1 MLFRRAQAD
10 DAHRIVVR
18 TFGKD
23 HHVKAGVDQPDGHN
37 ADLAVIEPVVFAFER
52 YVPIETGRRLQRNAV
67 LGAVDLVFGRIEFNS
82 HKFNVHPLN
91 QGCKREYAIPAKEL
105 VVRRVGCTVLVTGA
119 SFAFARRPRVIDYA
133 TAANRFGLGA
143 RPDDVRSDDLRRGLL
158 DQFVVYQPKPA
169 AFASAPTRAAVAAGL
184 ADYLEQTR
192 AYRQQVAGK
201 GDQAATMAT
210 DAKGAPT
217 GESVEQ
223 AIKASRKYARQVAR
237 GEYIALVGARANAT
251 LQSPAPFVERLVH
264 FWANHFAIS
273 IDKLQIIGM
282 GGLLEVE
289 AIRPHVLGTFRDM
302 LFAVE
307 THPAMLLYL
316 DQAQSIGP
324 NSRVGQAVAARGRRK
339 IGLNE
344 NLARE
349 IMELHTLGVRT
360 GYTQADVTEFAR
372 AMTGWSV
379 AGLTRGPL
387 ARMAAADGQPGA
399 FVFAAPLHEPG
410 DRTIMGR
417 RYADGGEGQA
427 RAVLSDLATSPATA
441 MHIATK
447 LARHF
452 TGDTPPPSLV
462 ERLSA
467 SFLTTGGDLP
477 TLYRIL
483 IEAPEVSAPG
493 TGKFKTPWDWSISAL
508 RAVGTRQVEGQAVA
522 GLMNQLGQPVW
533 KPGSPAGFD
542 DTDASWA
549 GPDALMRR
557 VEAASR
563 IATRAGGVAFDVGK
577 LAVNVLPGGGS
588 ATTLAAIGRCESPV
602 EGLSLMLVSP
612 EFMRR

>member
-1 MLFRRAQAD
+1 M
-10 DAHRIVVR
+10 
-18 TFGKD
+18 
-23 HHVKAGVDQPDGHN
+23 
-37 ADLAVIEPVVFAFER
+37 
-52 YVPIETGRRLQRNAV
+52 
-67 LGAVDLVFGRIEFNS
+67 
-82 HKFNVHPLN
+82 
-91 QGCKREYAIPAKEL
+91 
-105 VVRRVGCTVLVTGA
+105 
-119 SFAFARRPRVIDYA
+119 IDFA
-133 TAANRFGLGA
+133 TAAARFGLGA
-143 RPDDVRSDDLRRGLL
+143 RPDDSRVSDARRGLIEEFGRY
-158 DQFVVYQPKPA
+158 DPHPA
-169 AFASAPTRAAVAAGL
+169 AFASSPTRATVATGL

-192 AYRQQVAGK
+192 AYRQQVGNKA
-201 GDQAATMAT
+201 DQAATMAM
-210 DAKGAPT
+210 DANGAPT
-217 GESVEQ
+217 GESVQQ
-223 AIKASRKYARQVAR
+223 ALKASRKYAGDTAR
-237 GEYIALVGARANAT
+237 AEYIALVGARANAA
-251 LQSPAPFVERLVH
+251 LQSPAPFVERMVH

-273 IDKLQIIGM
+273 IDKLQVIGM

-289 AIRPHVLGTFRDM
+289 AIRPHVLGRFRDM

-339 IGLNE
+339 VGLNE

-379 AGLTRGPL
+379 AGLVRAPM
-387 ARMAAADGQPGA
+387 ARFAGADGEPGA

-410 DRTIMGR
+410 ERTIMGR
-417 RYADGGEGQA
+417 RYAEGGEGQA

-441 MHIATK
+441 KHIATK

-452 TGDTPPPSLV
+452 TGDTPPSALV
-462 ERLSA
+462 DRLAA

-477 TLYRIL
+477 TLYRLL
-483 IEAPEVSAPG
+483 IEAPEVAAPG

-508 RAVGTRQVEGQAVA
+508 RAVGTREVQGQAVA

-542 DTDASWA
+542 DIDASWA

-563 IATRAGGVAFDVGK
+563 IATRMGGAAFDVRK
-577 LAVNVLPGGGS
+577 VAVNVLPGGGS
-588 ATTLAAIGRCESPV
+588 PATLAVIGRAESPV